1 MLTWYLYTSSHGR
14 LLLEAL
20 SYFQK
25 LQLTH
30 GLPATQS
37 SRMGA
42 NGEAN
47 NEELQALKQE
57 VVIMRD
63 RLEHHPEVK
72 RFAGVLFLMP

>member
-1 MLTWYLYTSSHGR
+1 
-14 LLLEAL
+14 
-20 SYFQK
+20 
-25 LQLTH
+25 
-30 GLPATQS
+30 
-37 SRMGA
+37 MGA

-72 RFAGVLFLMP
+72 RFAGLRPLAQGLAALGPNAHALLADLVHSHVNASR

>member
-1 MLTWYLYTSSHGR
+1 
-14 LLLEAL
+14 
-20 SYFQK
+20 
-25 LQLTH
+25 
-30 GLPATQS
+30 
-37 SRMGA
+37 MGA

-72 RFAGVLFLMP
+72 RFAGVPSTALAVNS

>member
-1 MLTWYLYTSSHGR
+1 
-14 LLLEAL
+14 
-20 SYFQK
+20 
-25 LQLTH
+25 
-30 GLPATQS
+30 
-37 SRMGA
+37 MGA

-72 RFAGVLFLMP
+72 RFAGVPSLAQGLARVASCACTSGSFSSCCLFSCL

>member
-1 MLTWYLYTSSHGR
+1 
-14 LLLEAL
+14 
-20 SYFQK
+20 
-25 LQLTH
+25 
-30 GLPATQS
+30 
-37 SRMGA
+37 MGA

-72 RFAGVLFLMP
+72 RFAGVPFLNFPVRHRQIGASHECCQDFIMVSRHFHEYKSEQQS